1 MAWYSGRK
9 RGVRKKYSVSVV
21 NSKGNIVMPCVEQ
34 YSTKKEATKAAK
46 KYYIP
51 GKRYA
56 VVKETISKNA
66 IV

>member
-1 MAWYSGRK
+1 
-9 RGVRKKYSVSVV
+9 
-21 NSKGNIVMPCVEQ
+21 MPCVEQ
-34 YSTKKEATKAAK
+34 YSTKKDATKAAK